1 MTANTHSSLGP
12 GAGGLSRRWL
22 YAILITAFLFVLM
35 PFLFWRA
42 TWFGQSLSNAE
53 ITKYLADREHPRKA
67 QHALSQIADRIASRG
82 PAGRATVE
90 QWYPQV
96 IALSSSNVDELRITS
111 AWVMGQ
117 DNTNG
122 EFHAALLKLLRDPH
136 PMVRRNAAL
145 SLVRFGDASGRT
157 EIRAMLEPYLVT
169 ASRAGTLA
177 QRLKPGDTVN
187 PGTLLGRIRAGQ
199 EEMEIR
205 CQVPGV
211 LERWL
216 ASTGA
221 NVNPGDPLAAISP
234 SANEAWEA
242 LRALYLVGETED
254 IPVIQRYARGEP
266 GIPDAVRRQAVLSA
280 EAIRTRDR
288 K

>member
-1 MTANTHSSLGP
+1 MTTNTNSSPGP
-12 GAGGLSRRWL
+12 AVGGLSRRWL

-42 TWFGQSLSNAE
+42 TWFGRPLTDAE

-67 QHALSQIADRIASRG
+67 QHALSRIADRILGRD
-82 PAGRATVE
+82 PAGRATVG

-122 EFHAALLKLLRDPH
+122 EFHAALLKLLQDPH
-136 PMVRRNAAL
+136 PMARRNAAL

-157 EIRAMLEPYLVT
+157 EIRAMLEPYVVT

-205 CQVPGV
+205 SQVPGV

-216 ASTGA
+216 ATTGA
-221 NVNPGDPLAAISP
+221 NVSPGDPLAAISS

-254 IPVIQRYARGEP
+254 IPVIQRYARGDP
-266 GIPDAVRRQAVLSA
+266 DIPEAVRRQAVLSA
-280 EAIRTRDR
+280 EAISTRNR